1 MGGTGP
7 HGRQG
12 KGRWGRPPISGPCH
26 RRLLHQGPH
35 LLRVFLALRCC
46 PERRV
51 RSTWAPLPGLLSPEL
66 AHSSLEGDLESLA
79 VPRGQVPAAQGE
91 HFQGLQEWPSM
102 NGPGLLVCGPPPARG
117 PSSLLLPGVPPFS
130 HRSGAAG
137 DTVAVP
143 GFRAGCAWVVC
154 SRWGPSPSLSAP
166 AACGTRG
173 WWSAHKHPGPAASNC
188 GPGLGSSGPGSS
200 RWKGLALSPLRQ
212 PLTSLL
218 LPLCPRPIS
227 GPNASAPPRPLSVK
241 TLRKDKEL
249 HHLGPGS

>member
-1 MGGTGP
+1 M
-7 HGRQG
+7 
-12 KGRWGRPPISGPCH
+12 
-26 RRLLHQGPH
+26 
-35 LLRVFLALRCC
+35 
-46 PERRV
+46 
-51 RSTWAPLPGLLSPEL
+51 
-66 AHSSLEGDLESLA
+66 
-79 VPRGQVPAAQGE
+79 PAAQGE

-130 HRSGAAG
+130 YCSGATG

-143 GFRAGCAWVVC
+143 GFRAGCAWVMC